1 MYVPRHVR
9 RLAST
14 GLRCGTVLSG
24 VEMDMVL
31 LSLARMDETKAI

>member
-1 MYVPRHVR
+1 MYVPQHVR

-14 GLRCGTVLSG
+14 VLRCGMVPSG